1 MSYSWC
7 WVRRERVLSI
17 ILNSLYFLVYTI
29 FRRKLWN
36 VYHGSHF
43 IGEETEA
50 LVKDP
55 QVRQLIVGKTWIIWL
70 QKSLL
75 KWLSYTATILKWRKW
90 KWRHSVVS
98 TSLRPRGLY
107 VAHQAPLS
115 MGFSRQEYW
124 SGLPF
129 PSPRDLPGFLNVS
142 RPCIFQVL
150 FDDNPDGVY
159 NYYTLTAMHHVITS
173 PRLRSLWLCLKIL
186 TIILLGRCILLALL
200 MTATKFRGIM

>member
-98 TSLRPRGLY
+98 TSLPPRGLY
-107 VAHQAPLS
+107 VAHQAPPSMTGVGCHFLLQGIFPTQGSNPGLS
-115 MGFSRQEYW
+115 HRRQILYQLSPQW
-124 SGLPF
+124 S
-129 PSPRDLPGFLNVS
+129 SK
-142 RPCIFQVL
+142 
-150 FDDNPDGVY
+150 
-159 NYYTLTAMHHVITS
+159 TS
-173 PRLRSLWLCLKIL
+173 S
-186 TIILLGRCILLALL
+186 
-200 MTATKFRGIM
+200 